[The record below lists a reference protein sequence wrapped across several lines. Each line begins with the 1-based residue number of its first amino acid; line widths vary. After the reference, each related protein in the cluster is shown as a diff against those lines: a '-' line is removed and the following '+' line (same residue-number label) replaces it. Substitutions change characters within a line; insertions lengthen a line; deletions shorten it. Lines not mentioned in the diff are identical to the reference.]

1 MYFHIRCEKGH
12 VPRTQFLQMAWLT
25 STYIRMCINTC
36 NENKVSLLSTI
47 KETTVYIRTY
57 VKMLCG
63 STYVR
68 RYVFIKLGMDVQS
81 FVFYILYT
89 YINTYTFLTEAL

>member
-25 STYIRMCINTC
+25 STYMRMCINTC

-63 STYVR
+63 STYV
-68 RYVFIKLGMDVQS
+68 GMYLLS
-81 FVFYILYT
+81 LAWMFKASCFTYYIHT
-89 YINTYTFLTEAL
+89 